1 MTLIGDKN
9 MFKRT
14 LQILLGLGLAV
25 QLTGC
30 FFEDRDHRDHYDH
43 PEHHEDHDHDSGVD
57 VHLHG

>member
-1 MTLIGDKN
+1 

-14 LQILLGLGLAV
+14 IQILVGFAFAA

-43 PEHHEDHDHDSGVD
+43 PEHHEDHDHDAGVD
-57 VHLHG
+57 VHLHD